1 MMAARAASGASELP
15 RSAGAA
21 EEAAAQA
28 AAALEGRPVDLAVVF
43 VSPEH
48 AGEAEAIAATIHQ
61 ILHPRVLAG
70 STTETVIGGDRELEG
85 LPGISLLAASLPG
98 ADVSAYP
105 IGAAIEPDGAVLTVP
120 ASFAPPAAGE
130 GVALL
135 MADPFSFPV
144 AGFLDVLAADW
155 GGALAVGGLASGGV
169 TGGDH
174 ALLCDDTVLRGGA
187 VVVTVSGTAELR
199 AVVSQGCAPIGPEM
213 VVTAADGHVLTEL
226 AGRPAYERLVEIVS
240 GLSAEEQLL
249 AQRGVMAGL
258 VIDEN
263 RADYGRD
270 DYLIR
275 GMMGADPRTGTLV
288 VSDPPRIGQT
298 LRFHVRDA
306 DSADRDLREA
316 LRSELRTVA
325 GRVVGG
331 ALFACNG
338 RGSGMFGL
346 PDHDA
351 GVAAE
356 ELAVPVA
363 GMFCAGEIGPVG
375 GRTFVH
381 GFTATMAL
389 LVDTR
394 AAEPA
399 QESGRA
405 VVERSSRGRSSTI
418 S

>member
-1 MMAARAASGASELP
+1 
-15 RSAGAA
+15 
-21 EEAAAQA
+21 
-28 AAALEGRPVDLAVVF
+28 
-43 VSPEH
+43 
-48 AGEAEAIAATIHQ
+48 
-61 ILHPRVLAG
+61 
-70 STTETVIGGDRELEG
+70 
-85 LPGISLLAASLPG
+85 
-98 ADVSAYP
+98 
-105 IGAAIEPDGAVLTVP
+105 
-120 ASFAPPAAGE
+120 
-130 GVALL
+130 
-135 MADPFSFPV
+135 
-144 AGFLDVLAADW
+144 
-155 GGALAVGGLASGGV
+155 
-169 TGGDH
+169 
-174 ALLCDDTVLRGGA
+174 
-187 VVVTVSGTAELR
+187 
-199 AVVSQGCAPIGPEM
+199 M
-213 VVTAADGHVLTEL
+213 VVTAADGHVLGEL

-240 GLSAEEQLL
+240 GLTPQEQLL

-288 VSDPPRIGQT
+288 VADPPRVGQT

-316 LRSELRTVA
+316 LRSELHAVP

-338 RGSGMFGL
+338 RGRGMFGL

-351 GVAAE
+351 GVASE
-356 ELAVPVA
+356 ELHVPVA

-375 GRTFVH
+375 GRTFIH

-389 LVDTR
+389 LVDTS
-394 AAEPA
+394 AEEPD
-399 QESGRA
+399 QESGSA
-405 VVERSSRGRSSTI
+405 VVERSSRGSSSMI